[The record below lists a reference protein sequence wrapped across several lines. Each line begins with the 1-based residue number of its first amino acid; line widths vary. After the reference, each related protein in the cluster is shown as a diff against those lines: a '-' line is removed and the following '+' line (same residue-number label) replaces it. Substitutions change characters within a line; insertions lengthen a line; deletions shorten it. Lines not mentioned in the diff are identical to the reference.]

1 MQVVGR
7 ALEGLK
13 IVFMAMPM
21 TMWVLVL
28 VERMGSGDW
37 GRKRI

>member
-13 IVFMAMPM
+13 IVFYGNAVDDVGPG
-21 TMWVLVL
+21 L
-28 VERMGSGDW
+28 GGKD
-37 GRKRI
+37 GIG